1 MNLVELEKFCV
12 DNNWNID
19 VSNGRV
25 VGLTQ
30 ADESKSSLVNFDTLV
45 EICGGGD

>member
-19 VSNGRV
+19 VFLYFIKNKKNTNR
-25 VGLTQ
+25 Q
-30 ADESKSSLVNFDTLV
+30 RQK
-45 EICGGGD
+45 GDKFLYNRTKP